1 MTETVN
7 ETKPEKAKTEN
18 RKRFSLLVFLASV
31 LSLGSLIWTTYSL
44 LDFFQDGGI
53 DPATFDWKDVSIVG
67 LSAAATAD
75 IGWSLTMAAE
85 YRGTRIMARKKWGK
99 KQFEVNILPAIGWIE
114 VLFVAALLFAHGKT
128 VGGGEAAFAAV
139 LPILAKFSWM
149 VALADLKDP
158 SELTIEEKQEIAEME
173 RESRRTK
180 AKLEA
185 TAKQHEAEME
195 QKRRENEAKLEDKKL
210 TNEMML
216 LDREADFGI
225 KELELRQENR
235 LKALTETLKTELQIS
250 HLNNRMQ
257 VDLMRDEHDREMS
270 LRRPRTIPGQV
281 IPQRGLAQSFSMLEI
296 ESTRQGQ
303 DVEPDFLD
311 LAKLGLTPAE
321 QRRAQMAHD
330 YYTAD
335 ALHNG
340 TVTKAAFAKA
350 NQINPPRV
358 TEATKDFPAEWF
370 VERGLA
376 TWMST
381 QD

>member
-7 ETKPEKAKTEN
+7 ETKPEKTEEGKR
-18 RKRFSLLVFLASV
+18 RKFSLLILLASV

-53 DPATFDWKDVSIVG
+53 DPATFDWKNVSIVG

-75 IGWSLTMAAE
+75 IAWSLTMFAE
-85 YRGTRIMARKKWGK
+85 YRGTRIMIHKSWGDKKS
-99 KQFEVNILPAIGWIE
+99 ELNILPIVGWAE
-114 VLFVAALLFAHGKT
+114 VLFVAFLLFSHGKN

-139 LPILAKFSWM
+139 LPILTKFSWM

-158 SELTIEEKQEIAEME
+158 SDLTEEEKQEIAEME
-173 RESRRTK
+173 RQSRLTK
-180 AKLEA
+180 AKLAA

-195 QKRRENEAKLEDKKL
+195 QKRREGEARLADKKL
-210 TNEMML
+210 ANALML
-216 LDREADFGI
+216 DDKKTDFEL
-225 KELELRQENR
+225 KELELVQENR
-235 LKALTETLKTELQIS
+235 IKALDISLKADLRMKELDA
-250 HLNNRMQ
+250 RAQ
-257 VDLMRDEHDREMS
+257 VDIKREDHDWEMS
-270 LRRPRTIPGQV
+270 LRRPRTITGQV
-281 IPQRGLAQSFSMLEI
+281 IPQRGLAPSSSMLEI
-296 ESTRQGQ
+296 EGTHQ

-311 LAKLGLTPAE
+311 LAKLGLSPAE
-321 QRRAQMAHD
+321 QRRAQMARD

-350 NQINPPRV
+350 NSINPPRV
-358 TEATKDFPAEWF
+358 TEATKDFPVEWF
-370 VERGLA
+370 VEHGLA
-376 TWMST
+376 TWMSP

>member
-1 MTETVN
+1 VAETVN
-7 ETKPEKAKTEN
+7 ETKPEKTETKGR
-18 RKRFSLLVFLASV
+18 RKFSPLVLLASI

-75 IGWSLTMAAE
+75 IAWSLTMFAQ
-85 YRGTRIMARKKWGK
+85 YRGTRLMVRKAWGK
-99 KQFEVNILPAIGWIE
+99 KKFEVDILPAIGWIE
-114 VLFVAALLFAHGKT
+114 VLFVAALLFAHGKD

-139 LPILAKFSWM
+139 LPILTKFSWM

-158 SELTIEEKQEIAEME
+158 SELTEEEKQEIAEME

-180 AKLEA
+180 ARMEA
-185 TAKQHEAEME
+185 TAKKHQAEME

-210 TNEMML
+210 ANEMML
-216 LDREADFGI
+216 LDKEADFSI

-235 LKALTETLKTELQIS
+235 LKALDISLKAEL
-250 HLNNRMQ
+250 RMSELDARAQ
-257 VDLMRDEHDREMS
+257 VDIKREDHDWEMS
-270 LRRPRTIPGQV
+270 LRRPRTISGQV
-281 IPQRGLAQSFSMLEI
+281 IPQRGLAQSSSMLEI
-296 ESTRQGQ
+296 EGAQQ

-311 LAKLGLTPAE
+311 LAKLGLSPAE
-321 QRRAQMAHD
+321 QRRAQMARD

-350 NQINPPRV
+350 NGINPPRV
-358 TEATKDFPAEWF
+358 TEATKDFPVEWF
-370 VERGLA
+370 FEHGLA
-376 TWMST
+376 TWTSP
-381 QD
+381 QG